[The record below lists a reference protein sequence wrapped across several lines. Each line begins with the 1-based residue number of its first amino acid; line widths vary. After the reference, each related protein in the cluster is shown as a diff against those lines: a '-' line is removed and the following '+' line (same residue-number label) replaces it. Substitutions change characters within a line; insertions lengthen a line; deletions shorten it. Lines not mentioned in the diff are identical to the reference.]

1 MTGFLLLIK
10 VVILGI
16 VEGLTEFLPVSSTGH
31 LILFGQLLDFEGSF
45 ATSFQIMIQL
55 GAILAV
61 VAYYRKKI
69 FQAFRHLG
77 RGQWGRSLFLHILI
91 AVAPS
96 LVAAVLL
103 ESFIKGLF
111 SSILVVGASLILGA
125 FLLLAGE
132 LASERRKLALKDDLD
147 ALTWRESLSVGIFQ
161 CLALI
166 PGMSRSG
173 STISGG
179 LFLGLSPRLAAEL
192 SFFMAIPVM
201 AGAFVFEASD
211 LVIGSLWEGAALALG
226 FLVSFLVAYGVV
238 GPFLSFISRHR
249 FRVFVW
255 YRLLLGGLLLGLIGL
270 GVIQ

>member
-10 VVILGI
+10 VVVLGI

-31 LILFGQLLDFEGSF
+31 LILFGQLLDFRGSF

-61 VAYYRKKI
+61 VAYYREKI

-77 RGQWGRSLFLHILI
+77 RGQWGRSLFFHILI

-103 ESFIKGLF
+103 ENFIKGLF

-132 LASERRKLALKDDLD
+132 LAAERRKAPLKDDLD
-147 ALTWRESLSVGIFQ
+147 ALSWKESLSVGLFQ

-211 LVIGSLWEGAALALG
+211 LVIGGLWEGAALALG